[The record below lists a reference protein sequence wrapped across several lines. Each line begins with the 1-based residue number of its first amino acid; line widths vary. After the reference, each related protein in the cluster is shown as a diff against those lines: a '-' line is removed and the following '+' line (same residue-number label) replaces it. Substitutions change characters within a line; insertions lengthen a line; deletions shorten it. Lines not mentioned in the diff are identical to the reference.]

1 MVAGVG
7 MGDTGSMVDPT
18 PTGPPPGD
26 SPPQGFPPTPP
37 PPVSRP
43 ALRLASGDKWLG
55 GVAGGIA
62 RTLGIPSWTVRLA
75 FFLLTLFGGI
85 MIFAYLALWFFLPDE
100 SGRVIA
106 REVMA
111 GNESWLP
118 VAGVV
123 ILALAFGATLGIFGG
138 SDAGILV
145 PAVLVGGGIALLAG
159 RDRAAPIP
167 LSASAPP
174 PGPPPVPSPP
184 ANPRCRRPPA
194 PQLLSRTPL
203 PLPRLRPPPTPR
215 SHLPASPPTRSCRRR
230 RPHPAPRSPG
240 PSWRR

>member
-7 MGDTGSMVDPT
+7 MGDTGTMVDPT

-26 SPPQGFPPTPP
+26 SPPQDFPPTPP

-43 ALRLASGDKWLG
+43 ELRLASGDKWLA

-75 FFLLTLFGGI
+75 FVLLTMIGGI

-106 REVMA
+106 REVTA

-123 ILALAFGATLGIFGG
+123 FLALAFGATLGFFGG

-167 LSASAPP
+167 LRRRPRHR
-174 PGPPPVPSPP
+174 GLLPSPP
-184 ANPRCRRPPA
+184 PPPLPPSRRPPA
-194 PQLLSRTPL
+194 PQLLSRAPL
-203 PLPRLRPPPTPR
+203 PLPRHRPPPTPR
-215 SHLPASPPTRSCRRR
+215 SHLPGSPPTRSCRRR
-230 RPHPAPRSPG
+230 RLHPDPRSLG
-240 PSWRR
+240 RSWRR